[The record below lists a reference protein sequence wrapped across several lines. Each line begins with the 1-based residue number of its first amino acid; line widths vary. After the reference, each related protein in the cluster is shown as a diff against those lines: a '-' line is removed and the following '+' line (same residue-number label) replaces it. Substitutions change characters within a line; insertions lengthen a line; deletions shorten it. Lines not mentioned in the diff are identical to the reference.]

1 MRGFRH
7 LVENN
12 FGGLRLLLRQYS
24 SMPWRVEIAIEE
36 KLDREAFGP
45 RIESVRH
52 FHSAID
58 EVVHVSEVS
67 KEGVRWSS
75 SGNMFAY
82 RGVRDAAYELVAQDL
97 RDLMSGSNRLGSI
110 VL

>member
-12 FGGLRLLLRQYS
+12 FGGLKVLLDQYS
-24 SMPWRVEIAIEE
+24 SMPWRVEVAFEE
-36 KLDREAFGP
+36 ELDRGAFGP
-45 RIESVRH
+45 RVQSVRH

-58 EVVHVSEVS
+58 EVVHVSKVS

-97 RDLMSGSNRLGSI
+97 KDLMSGSNPLGSI